1 MALNFGETKGSA
13 KKNSF
18 TTYTYNEGEN
28 EVRLFGGIL
37 ARYVYWVT
45 NPSDGKRIPMEC
57 LAYNRDTE
65 AFDNKEVDWVE
76 KLLKDDNGE
85 RMKPSWAYV
94 MYGIDVKDGQAKVVN
109 LKRKLFD
116 SIKFEAKEGLGD
128 PTDVDTGWDI
138 KFTKEKTGPLPFNV
152 EYKLRVRALEN
163 RPLTDAE
170 KTVVEATESIDGV
183 LKRPT
188 AENQKEFI
196 ETKILGMAASEDV
209 PADVA
214 AELI

>member
-1 MALNFGETKGSA
+1 MALNFGETQGAA

-18 TTYTYNEGEN
+18 TTYAYNEGEN

-37 ARYVYWVT
+37 ARYVYWVS

-65 AFDNKEVDWVE
+65 TFDNKEVDWVE
-76 KLLKDDNGE
+76 KLLKDDKGE

-94 MYGIDVKDGQAKVVN
+94 MWGIDLKDGQAKVVN

-128 PTDVDTGWDI
+128 PTDSEGGWDI
-138 KFTKEKTGPLPFNV
+138 KFTKEKTGPLPYNV

-163 RPLTDAE
+163 RALTDDE
-170 KTVVEATESIDGV
+170 KQTGEDADSIDNI
-183 LKRPT
+183 LKRPSSDD
-188 AENQKEFI
+188 QRSFI
-196 ETKILGMAASEDV
+196 ETRILGMAATEKA
-209 PADVA
+209 PAEVE